1 MAQLGDTTVIGDLSV
16 TGKVWGEGNRVYIPD
31 YNTFDPTKLNMQVG
45 EMITVYNDLIDPTK
59 SHAPWDHTSAG
70 YLIRN
75 NNEAAGS
82 ANSTYT
88 LMIHN
93 SSAGAEFA
101 TRVWIANAWQDW
113 VIGGTGSTTTD
124 EKNPIYY
131 WDGTN
136 DNTFFQKVLD
146 DHNKNK
152 DVVILSR
159 FGYDTAWTNPDI
171 LPYIFVFSKTLT
183 PISNQYK
190 LCSNPVAS
198 KIDRSDATS
207 DGTTVIANKYL
218 DIYITVNS
226 SNTTVTKVLHQWTTS
241 AGNQN
246 LYAKVLDTEVNYQK
260 PYVPKYDGSPA
271 TKKYVDDNMP
281 DVFYWDGKSS
291 TTNTNNVALWNKI
304 ITKAKTKTVL
314 VYASDESSTSDT
326 KKSTFIINPA
336 DVKTT
341 AGSSRLY
348 SIPTYVGTQIENSK
362 GGSVLSYRAM
372 VSLTY
377 SGSPL
382 AITANTSIST
392 NSVKSSTYLPT
403 NSTSVTSY
411 TPTYNYHPATKKYVD
426 DYLYSGGEV
435 DLSINALPT
444 NNYGYVINSAP
455 GVIIVDADPL
465 NFSYS
470 NEVTLDFDD
479 ISSISG
485 RTKLIIDIDNSNYTM
500 QESSGEYLI
509 MADGEQI
516 ASTGDTHVEYIE
528 GKFSSTQL
536 IISSFPATPGIDTI
550 SFSIKRLIEK
560 TQYIPVNNTIEYVP
574 SDKYNPA
581 TKDYVDS
588 LVYKTIGLSN
598 ITATGFTKGTAG
610 ATDYYTSSSS
620 NGEITFTIPS
630 NVSSINVLM
639 SGYLP
644 TSNDWVIIYKH
655 EKDDIPVMGEEVG
668 RISGDTP
675 SVSAQ
680 SGYFEDETISIPIST
695 LDYGKSITLYSNLST
710 SSGAE
715 NVVLVISAVPSGG
728 DRDQFISATSQTD
741 NGYSPTNPWDP
752 ATKRYVDQVA
762 VKSPDGSITN
772 WITLTKEQFE
782 VAKTDGTIDSL
793 PDGTVINVLDD
804 EDSISVGLV
813 TTQKTS
819 KTCELPL
826 DIT

>member
-1 MAQLGDTTVIGDLSV
+1 MAQLGDTTVIGDLSA

-31 YNTFDPTKLNMQVG
+31 YNTFDPIKLNMQVG

-246 LYAKVLDTEVNYQK
+246 PYAKVLDTEVNYQK

-271 TKKYVDDNMP
+271 TKKYVDDNTP

-291 TTNTNNVALWNKI
+291 TTNTNNVALWQKI
-304 ITKAKTKTVL
+304 VNKAKTKTVL
-314 VYASDESSTSDT
+314 VYASEESNTALQKRAVFVIS
-326 KKSTFIINPA
+326 PA
-336 DVKTT
+336 DIPTT
-341 AGSSRLY
+341 AKTVTFKGLLNLNALISNASLGTAY
-348 SIPTYVGTQIENSK
+348 ATYFPQVNVTFS
-362 GGSVLSYRAM
+362 A
-372 VSLTY
+372 
-377 SGSPL
+377 
-382 AITANTSIST
+382 
-392 NSVKSSTYLPT
+392 NSVVSSLVAINNGSMTSNYFLPT

-411 TPTYNYHPATKKYVD
+411 KPTHNYHPATKKYVD
-426 DYLYSGGEV
+426 DYIYSGDELDSDMSAV
-435 DLSINALPT
+435 TSV
-444 NNYGYVINSAP
+444 NYGYTTGGSGGTIMVFTNPA
-455 GVIIVDADPL
+455 
-465 NFSYS
+465 
-470 NEVTLDFDD
+470 T
-479 ISSISG
+479 SSIMNEIDLELGKTNPENS
-485 RTKLIIDIDNSNYTM
+485 TKLIIDIDTSNYRMENGVGTY
-500 QESSGEYLI
+500 SILI
-509 MADGEQI
+509 DGVEI
-516 ASTGDTHVEYIE
+516 ASTGDTHIEYNE
-528 GKFSSTQL
+528 GIATSTE
-536 IISSFPATPGIDTI
+536 IYISDYPVDPSIDTI
-550 SFSIKRLIEK
+550 TFTITRYIEK
-560 TQYIPVNNTIEYVP
+560 TQYIPVNNTIKYIP
-574 SDKYNPA
+574 SNKYNPA
-581 TKDYVDS
+581 TKDYVDG
-588 LVYKTIGLSN
+588 LAYKSIRVSN
-598 ITATGFTKGTAG
+598 VTATGFTKASVGG
-610 ATDYYTSSSS
+610 TDYYTSSSS

-630 NVSSINVLM
+630 NVSSINILM

-644 TSNDWVIIYKH
+644 TSNDSVTVYKH
-655 EKDDIPVMGEEVG
+655 DSTDMAILGEQVG
-668 RISGDTP
+668 YISGDIP
-675 SVSAQ
+675 EVLEQ
-680 SGYFEDETISIPIST
+680 SGYFEDNLISIPISAQ
-695 LDYGKSITLYSNLST
+695 DYGKTITLYSNFSS
-710 SSGAE
+710 SSGSE
-715 NVVLVISAVPSGG
+715 HVILVISAVPSGG
-728 DRDQFISATSQTD
+728 ERDQFISATSQTD
-741 NGYSPTNPWDP
+741 NGYAPTNPWDP

-762 VKSPDGSITN
+762 VKSPDGSVTN
-772 WITLTKEQFE
+772 WITLTKEQLE
-782 VAKTDGTIDSL
+782 TAKADGTIDSL